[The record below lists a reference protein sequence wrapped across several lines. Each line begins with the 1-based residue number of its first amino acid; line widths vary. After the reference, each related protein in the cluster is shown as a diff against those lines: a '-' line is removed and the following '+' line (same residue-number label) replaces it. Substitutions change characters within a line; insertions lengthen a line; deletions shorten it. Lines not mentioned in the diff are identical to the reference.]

1 METIDKAQIMEKTLN
16 IYLDRILTHIS
27 KFMLKYEKSANFT
40 ENILNL
46 IYSHPIYKNRKT
58 VEKFSSIIEKAGLNF
73 KEKIIEVKEK
83 CDMKQKRVDEL
94 EQINNFIDINY
105 EQLLT
110 DINKGEKNLFL
121 PTQIEINEN
130 DENNYDNLEERR
142 NDIKKI
148 RENKKFLKKKRKME
162 KNQKK
167 EIEEKFKY
175 LVHVIYV
182 KKNIPLK
189 IYINFMVIYVQN
201 VEIIIILIEH

>member
-182 KKNIPLK
+182 KKNFPQK